1 MNFCRLTAV
10 IEKSSWLRYAVF
22 PHKKDGDRG
31 RAPRARGCG
40 KPEVAVQ
47 HDTHHVRTEYVTRR
61 KRRPTKR
68 QYYGPEWTGTGN
80 AVGRIWPHNDTRI
93 EGGQG

>member
-22 PHKKDGDRG
+22 PHEKDGDRG
-31 RAPRARGCG
+31 RAPGCG

-47 HDTHHVRTEYVTRR
+47 RDTHHVRTEYVTRR
-61 KRRPTKR
+61 KRRPPKR